1 MSSIEPIEK
10 VEIEKESGFN
20 KVDMNRKFRLLASKM
35 NEIIDVVNMIL
46 EPDSQDDDDLITDT
60 DELEDMSDVED
71 IKPIPKK
78 K

>member
-1 MSSIEPIEK
+1 
-10 VEIEKESGFN
+10 
-20 KVDMNRKFRLLASKM
+20 MNRKFRLLASKM